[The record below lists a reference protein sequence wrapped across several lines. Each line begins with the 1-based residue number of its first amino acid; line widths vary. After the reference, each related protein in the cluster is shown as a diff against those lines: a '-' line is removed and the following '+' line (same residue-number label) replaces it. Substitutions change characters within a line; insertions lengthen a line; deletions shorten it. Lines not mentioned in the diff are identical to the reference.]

1 MGSDPAWLAGAAVGF
16 GLSLVA
22 AFTVITFLDN
32 RYTTRREYK
41 VALEGIQREL
51 ARISKAVGASAE
63 D

>member
-1 MGSDPAWLAGAAVGF
+1 MGAVVGF
-16 GLSLVA
+16 GASLVA
-22 AFTVITFLDN
+22 AFAVIGFLDS